1 VAALHLTLACGD
13 YDRTRALWD
22 GRVAVEG
29 VDLTYLRLEP
39 EETFWRMLRHREF
52 DAAEMSLAMYAI
64 GKAQGASS
72 FVAIPVFP
80 SRFFRHSSIYVNVN
94 SGVEQPTDLIGKRVG
109 VPEYQITA
117 AVWVRG
123 ILEREY
129 GVRPTQM
136 TWVTGGQ
143 ERPDREA
150 KMPLQPLP
158 EVRVERA
165 PAGSTLNEML
175 IRGEIAAL
183 VAARP
188 PTSFL
193 AGDDRLRR
201 LFPDYRTVEKDYFRR
216 TGIFPIMH
224 TVVIKQEIVA
234 AQPWLAQ
241 SLTKAFTEAK
251 ALCLGSITNMT
262 ALRTMLPWMT
272 ADVDE
277 MLELMGDD
285 PWPYG
290 VEPNRVT
297 IQTLLDDLVAQG
309 LMEHLLEVDDLFA
322 PSTLSAYRL

>member
-1 VAALHLTLACGD
+1 MAALKLTLACGD

-29 VDLTYLRLEP
+29 VDFTYLPLEP
-39 EETFWRMLRHREF
+39 EETFWRMLRHQEF
-52 DAAEMSLAMYAI
+52 DAAEMSMAMYAI
-64 GKAQGASS
+64 GRAQGTTP

-80 SRFFRHSSIYVNVN
+80 SRFFRHSSIYVNATA
-94 SGVEQPTDLIGKRVG
+94 GIEQPADLIGKRVG

-129 GVRPTQM
+129 DVRPSQM

-150 KMPLQPLP
+150 KILLQPLP
-158 EVRVERA
+158 DVRVERA

-175 IRGEIAAL
+175 VRGEIAAL

-188 PTSFL
+188 PSSFL
-193 AGDDRLRR
+193 TGDERVRR
-201 LFPDYRTVEKDYFRR
+201 LFPDYRAVEQDYFRR

-224 TVVIKQEIVA
+224 TVVIKDDIVA
-234 AQPWLAQ
+234 ANPWLAQ
-241 SLTKAFTEAK
+241 SLTKAFAEAK
-251 ALCLGSITNMT
+251 ALCLQAITNMT
-262 ALRTMLPWMT
+262 ALRYMLPWLT
-272 ADVDE
+272 AEVTE
-277 MLELMGDD
+277 MLDLMGDD

-290 VEPNRVT
+290 VEPNRAT
-297 IQTLLDDLVAQG
+297 IQTLLDDLVSQG
-309 LMEHLLEVDDLFA
+309 LMERPIEIDELFA
-322 PSTLSAYRL
+322 PSTLRAFRV

>member
-1 VAALHLTLACGD
+1 VTALKLTLACGD

-29 VDLTYLRLEP
+29 VDLTYLPLEP
-39 EETFWRMLRHREF
+39 EETFWRMLRHQEF

-64 GKAQGASS
+64 GRAQGTTP

-80 SRFFRHSSIYVNVN
+80 SRFFRHSAIYVNATA
-94 SGVEQPTDLIGKRVG
+94 GIEQPADLIGKRVG

-129 GVRPTQM
+129 GVRPAQL

-150 KMPLQPLP
+150 KIPLRPLP
-158 EVRVERA
+158 DVRVERA
-165 PAGSTLNEML
+165 AAGSTLNEML
-175 IRGEIAAL
+175 ARGEIAAL

-188 PTSFL
+188 PSSFL
-193 AGDDRLRR
+193 AGDERVRR
-201 LFPDYRTVEKDYFRR
+201 LFPDYRAVEQDYFRR

-224 TVVIKQEIVA
+224 TVVIKEDIVA
-234 AQPWLAQ
+234 ANPWLAQ
-241 SLTKAFTEAK
+241 SLTKAFAEAK
-251 ALCLGSITNMT
+251 ELCLRSITNMT
-262 ALRTMLPWMT
+262 ALRYMLPWLT
-272 ADVDE
+272 AEVTE
-277 MLELMGDD
+277 MLDLMGDD

-290 VEPNRVT
+290 VEPNRTT
-297 IQTLLDDLVAQG
+297 IQTLLDDLVSQG
-309 LMEHLLEVDDLFA
+309 LMERPVAVDELFA
-322 PSTLSAYRL
+322 PSTLRAFRV

>member
-1 VAALHLTLACGD
+1 VG
-13 YDRTRALWD
+13 
-22 GRVAVEG
+22 
-29 VDLTYLRLEP
+29 
-39 EETFWRMLRHREF
+39 F

-64 GKAQGASS
+64 GKAQGTTP

-80 SRFFRHSSIYVNVN
+80 SRFFRHSAIYVNVN

-188 PTSFL
+188 PSSFL
-193 AGDDRLRR
+193 TGDDRVRR
-201 LFPDYRTVEKDYFRR
+201 LFPDYRTVEKDFFRR

>member
-1 VAALHLTLACGD
+1 MPALKLTLACGD

-29 VDLTYLRLEP
+29 VDLTYLLLEP
-39 EETFWRMLRHREF
+39 EETFWRMLRHEEF

-64 GKAQGASS
+64 GRAQGTSP

-80 SRFFRHSSIYVNVN
+80 SRFFRHSSIYVN
-94 SGVEQPTDLIGKRVG
+94 SAAGVEQPSDLVGRRVG

-129 GVRPTQM
+129 GVRPAQM

-150 KMPLQPLP
+150 KIPLRPLP

-165 PAGSTLNEML
+165 PAGRTLNEML
-175 IRGEIAAL
+175 VGGEIAAL

-188 PTSFL
+188 PSSFL
-193 AGDDRLRR
+193 AGDERVRR
-201 LFPDYRTVEKDYFRR
+201 LFPDYRAVERAYYRR

-224 TVVIKQEIVA
+224 TVVIKEA
-234 AQPWLAQ
+234 LFTDHPWLAQ
-241 SLTKAFTEAK
+241 SLTKAFAEAQ
-251 ALCLGSITNMT
+251 ALCLQSITNMT
-262 ALRTMLPWMT
+262 ALRYMLPWLT
-272 ADVDE
+272 ADVAE

-309 LMEHLLEVDDLFA
+309 LVERAVEVEEIFA
-322 PSTLSAYRL
+322 PSTISAYRV

>member
-1 VAALHLTLACGD
+1 MPLPLTLACGD

-29 VDLTYLRLEP
+29 VDLTYLQLEP
-39 EETFWRMLRHREF
+39 EETFWRMLRHQEF

-64 GKAQGASS
+64 GRSRGIAPY
-72 FVAIPVFP
+72 VAIPVFP
-80 SRFFRHSSIYVNVN
+80 SRFFRHSSIYVHSE
-94 SGVEQPTDLIGKRVG
+94 SGITRPSDLIGKRVG

-129 GVRPTQM
+129 GVRPAQV
-136 TWVTGGQ
+136 TWITGGQ
-143 ERPDREA
+143 ERPDQEA

-158 EVRVERA
+158 GVRVEPA
-165 PAGSTLNEML
+165 PAGRTLNQML
-175 IRGEIAAL
+175 VNGEISAL

-188 PTSFL
+188 PSSFM
-193 AGDDRLRR
+193 ARDERVRR
-201 LFPDYRTVEKDYFRR
+201 LFPDYPSVEKEYFRR

-224 TVVIKQEIVA
+224 TVVIKDEIA
-234 AQPWLAQ
+234 RAHPWLAQ
-241 SLTKAFTEAK
+241 SLTKAFADAR
-251 ALCLGSITNMT
+251 ALCLHAITNMT
-262 ALRTMLPWMT
+262 ALRYMLPWLT

-290 VEPNRVT
+290 VEANRVT
-297 IQTLLDDLVAQG
+297 IQTLLDDLVSQG
-309 LMEHLLEVDDLFA
+309 LMERAIDVDALFA
-322 PSTLSAYRL
+322 PSTRIAFRA

>member
-1 VAALHLTLACGD
+1 MSALKVVIACGD

-22 GRVAVEG
+22 GRVAIEG

-39 EETFWRMLRHREF
+39 EETFWRMLRHQEF

-64 GKAQGASS
+64 GRSQGTTP

-80 SRFFRHSSIYVNVN
+80 SRFFRHSAIYVNAG
-94 SGVEQPTDLIGKRVG
+94 SGVEQPSDLIGKRVG

-129 GVRPTQM
+129 GVRPAQM

-150 KMPLQPLP
+150 KIPLRPLP
-158 EVRVERA
+158 EVRVEPA
-165 PAGSTLNEML
+165 PVGRTLNEML
-175 IRGEIAAL
+175 VSGEIAAL

-188 PTSFL
+188 PSSFL
-193 AGDDRLRR
+193 AGDDRVRR
-201 LFPDYRTVEKDYFRR
+201 LFPDYRAVEQDYYRR

-224 TVVIKQEIVA
+224 TVVINEA
-234 AQPWLAQ
+234 LYASHPWLAQ
-241 SLTKAFTEAK
+241 SLTKAFAEAK
-251 ALCLGSITNMT
+251 TLCLESIRNMT
-262 ALRTMLPWMT
+262 ALRYMLPWLT
-272 ADVDE
+272 ADVAE

-290 VEPNRVT
+290 IEPNRAT
-297 IQTLLDDLVAQG
+297 IQTLLDDLLSQG
-309 LMEHLLEVDDLFA
+309 LMERSIEVDELFA
-322 PSTLSAYRL
+322 PSTVSAYRV